1 MFICHRLPAD
11 RGYLDLNRDISVCSM
26 PVTHGLT
33 KTGSVYESA
42 AYFLRNDVTEREL
55 LFFGDVE
62 PDSISSKPQT
72 INVWKSAAPKI
83 PYTLSSIFIECS
95 WTSDRP
101 DSLLFGHLSPVHLVD
116 ELVALAVEVYKV
128 KNNLQSVSVVVAEGG
143 ASPDARARKK
153 KKLNPIS
160 LESLRG
166 ILNGVTVHIMHCKSD
181 VGGKYDGP
189 ISQVIGAEVRALI
202 EKKGLGVE
210 IVVLEQG
217 TRIRKFYPSAPTSR
231 NVNVPWSQK
240 FEALNT
246 FGCDPLQVS
255 ECFSSGFRYFPTPFR
270 PSICSLGL
278 FFSFGFAHLLPLATL
293 PVYHPISLSH

>member
-1 MFICHRLPAD
+1 MSSFSRSRPWKRYVDDRHNRLPTD

-42 AYFLRNDVTEREL
+42 AYFLRNNVTEQEL

-72 INVWKSAAPKI
+72 INVWKAAAPRI
-83 PYTLSSIFIECS
+83 PHTLSSIFIECS

-101 DSLLFGHLSPVHLVD
+101 DSLLFGHLNPRHLAD
-116 ELVALAVEVYKV
+116 ELVALALEVYKI
-128 KNNLQSVSVVVAEGG
+128 KNHLTSGSIVVADGG
-143 ASPDARARKK
+143 TGPDTRAKKK
-153 KKLNPIS
+153 KKLNPIP

-166 ILNGVTVHIMHCKSD
+166 TLDGVTAYIMHCKSD
-181 VGGKYDGP
+181 VGGKYAGP
-189 ISQVIGAEVRALI
+189 INQVIGAEVRALV

-217 TRIRKFYPSAPTSR
+217 TRIREFYPPC
-231 NVNVPWSQK
+231 W
-240 FEALNT
+240 
-246 FGCDPLQVS
+246 
-255 ECFSSGFRYFPTPFR
+255 FRTTLTYL
-270 PSICSLGL
+270 S
-278 FFSFGFAHLLPLATL
+278 LATE
-293 PVYHPISLSH
+293 I

>member
-1 MFICHRLPAD
+1 
-11 RGYLDLNRDISVCSM
+11 M

-42 AYFLRNDVTEREL
+42 VYFLRNNVTEREL

-72 INVWKSAAPKI
+72 INVWKEAAPKI
-83 PYTLSSIFIECS
+83 PHTLASIFIECS

-101 DSLLFGHLSPVHLVD
+101 DNLLFGHLNPMHLVN

-128 KNNLQSVSVVVAEGG
+128 KNHLTSDSAVVTEGG
-143 ASPDARARKK
+143 AGPDTRARKK

-166 ILNGVTVHIMHCKSD
+166 VLDGVTVHIMHCKSD

-189 ISQVIGAEVRALI
+189 ISQVIGAEVSALV

-217 TRIRKFYPSAPTSR
+217 TRLREFH
-231 NVNVPWSQK
+231 
-240 FEALNT
+240 
-246 FGCDPLQVS
+246 PL
-255 ECFSSGFRYFPTPFR
+255 C
-270 PSICSLGL
+270 
-278 FFSFGFAHLLPLATL
+278 
-293 PVYHPISLSH
+293 

>member
-1 MFICHRLPAD
+1 
-11 RGYLDLNRDISVCSM
+11 M

-42 AYFLRNDVTEREL
+42 VYFLRNNVTEREL

-72 INVWKSAAPKI
+72 INVWKEAAPKI
-83 PYTLSSIFIECS
+83 PHTLASIFIECS

-101 DSLLFGHLSPVHLVD
+101 DNLLFGHLNPMHLVN

-128 KNNLQSVSVVVAEGG
+128 KNHLTSDSVVVTEGG
-143 ASPDARARKK
+143 AGPDTRARKK

-166 ILNGVTVHIMHCKSD
+166 VLDGVTVHIMHCKSD

-189 ISQVIGAEVRALI
+189 ISQVIGAEVRALV

-217 TRIRKFYPSAPTSR
+217 TRLR
-231 NVNVPWSQK
+231 
-240 FEALNT
+240 E
-246 FGCDPLQVS
+246 
-255 ECFSSGFRYFPTPFR
+255 FR
-270 PSICSLGL
+270 PLC
-278 FFSFGFAHLLPLATL
+278 
-293 PVYHPISLSH
+293 